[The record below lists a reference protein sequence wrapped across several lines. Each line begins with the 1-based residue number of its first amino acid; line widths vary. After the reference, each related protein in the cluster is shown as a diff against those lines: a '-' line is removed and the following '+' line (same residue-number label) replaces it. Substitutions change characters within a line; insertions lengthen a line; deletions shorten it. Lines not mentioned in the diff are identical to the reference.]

1 MACFFGLTCFA
12 SMSCFVH
19 ACLCGARL
27 VQDKNMD
34 TLFKDLSRLMFE
46 SGSRI
51 LAEAFPEGDEKTW
64 AGAAKRPVTAVCY
77 PFSFSPS
84 LINTPLL
91 CSLSLSF
98 SHSKFHSLFLSRIP
112 TLVRLVCKSLFIIV

>member
-1 MACFFGLTCFA
+1 MACFIGLTCFA
-12 SMSCFVH
+12 SMSRFV
-19 ACLCGARL
+19 CSCGARL

-64 AGAAKRPVTAVCY
+64 AGASKRPVTAVCS
-77 PFSFSPS
+77 PHSFLS
-84 LINTPLL
+84 LI
-91 CSLSLSF
+91 
-98 SHSKFHSLFLSRIP
+98 I
-112 TLVRLVCKSLFIIV
+112 